1 MRTLSLVFL
10 LSLVSCTPEV
20 SDDFIRVE
28 NTEEEAVD
36 TEEEV
41 VDTEEEVVEEEE
53 EEVVEEEEEEP
64 APITYDECSGNIG
77 DHPCNFEFS
86 DQDGNAWN
94 LWENTGTVMVVDF
107 STMWCGVCRSIA
119 GDTQAHQDFY
129 TNLGYDFLWV
139 TVLVDDSAWGNPPD
153 LTDIQDWTSTYGII
167 DAPVLMGDRSV
178 IDTTAEAGIP
188 IVSWP
193 TFIII
198 DEEMRIT
205 YGLGGWSEQMIT
217 DELESVLGL

>member
-1 MRTLSLVFL
+1 
-10 LSLVSCTPEV
+10 
-20 SDDFIRVE
+20 
-28 NTEEEAVD
+28 
-36 TEEEV
+36 
-41 VDTEEEVVEEEE
+41 
-53 EEVVEEEEEEP
+53 
-64 APITYDECSGNIG
+64 
-77 DHPCNFEFS
+77 
-86 DQDGNAWN
+86 
-94 LWENTGTVMVVDF
+94 MVVDF

-139 TVLVDDSAWGNPPD
+139 TVLVDDSSWGNPPD
-153 LTDIQDWTSTYGII
+153 LTDVQDWTSTYGII
-167 DAPVLMGDRSV
+167 DAPVLMGDRSI